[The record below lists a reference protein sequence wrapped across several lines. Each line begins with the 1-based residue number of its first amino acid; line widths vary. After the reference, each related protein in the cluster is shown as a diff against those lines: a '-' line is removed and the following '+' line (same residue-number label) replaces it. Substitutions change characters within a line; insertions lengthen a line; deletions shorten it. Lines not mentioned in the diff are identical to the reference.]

1 MKIDVKKTNE
11 LLEEID
17 FSGVIYVR
25 QQDSIL
31 YQKARHYRNRKD
43 QLKNEMDTRFGIASG
58 TKLIT
63 ALGIM
68 KLVDLGHIKLDDP
81 AFMYIPKSFKSYD
94 QTVTIQQLLSHT
106 SGLPDYFDE
115 DEVGEFPS
123 FQVSVPWYLL
133 KKPSDYLEV
142 MPQKEMK
149 FKPGTSFNYNNS
161 GFVLLAMII
170 EYVTGDYYEWIEKCV
185 FVPAKMTESGF
196 FSFDQLPP
204 NTANGYVDL
213 KEGTYRTNIYDLPIR
228 GGGDGGMFTTAKDMD
243 RLWTHLFNGDIV
255 SKEILKKMIEPVHK
269 STGLSYGLGV
279 WLNRKEDDYYPL
291 IIGEDSGVSF
301 QSEYRYD
308 VDLVYVVLSNTQ
320 SGAWPVVK
328 QFK

>member
-1 MKIDVKKTNE
+1 MKIDIKKIDE

-17 FSGVIYVR
+17 FSGVVYVR
-25 QQDSIL
+25 QQESVL
-31 YQKARHYRNRKD
+31 YQQARHFRDRRN
-43 QLKNEMDTRFGIASG
+43 QLKNTLDTRFGIASG

-68 KLVDLGHIKLDDP
+68 KLVELGRIKLDDP
-81 AFMYIPKSFKSYD
+81 AFSYIPQSFKTYD
-94 QTVTIQQLLSHT
+94 QTVTIKQLLSHT

-115 DEVGEFPS
+115 DEVSEFSS

-133 KKPSDYLEV
+133 KKPSDYLAV

-149 FKPGTSFNYNNS
+149 FKPGTAFNYNNS
-161 GFVLLAMII
+161 GFIFLAMII
-170 EYVTGDYYEWIEKCV
+170 EFVTGDYYRWIEDAV
-185 FVPAKMTESGF
+185 FKPAKMTESGF
-196 FSFDQLPP
+196 FLFNQLPS

-213 KEGTYRTNIYDLPIR
+213 KDGNYRTNVFDLPIR
-228 GGGDGGMFTTAKDMD
+228 GGGDGGMFTTAKDID
-243 RLWTHLFNGDIV
+243 SLWTQLFKGDIV
-255 SKEILKKMIEPVHK
+255 SKETVEKMIEPVHT
-269 STGLSYGLGV
+269 SAGLSYGLGV
-279 WLNRKEDDYYPL
+279 WLKQKDGGYYPL

-308 VDLVYVVLSNTQ
+308 VDVVYVVLSNTQ
-320 SGAWPVVK
+320 EGAWPIVK